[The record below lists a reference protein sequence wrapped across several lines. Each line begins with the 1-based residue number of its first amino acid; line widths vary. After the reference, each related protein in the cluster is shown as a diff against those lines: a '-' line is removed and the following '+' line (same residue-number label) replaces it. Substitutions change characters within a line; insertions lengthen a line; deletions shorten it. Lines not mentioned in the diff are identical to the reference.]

1 MSTMELESEFARIS
15 AGVLP
20 ASAVPKSII
29 DQTELVGWD
38 HEKRLGMIWRI
49 PDPSTP
55 DDGFQNMAMI
65 EGLSVR
71 EHEKVVILVE
81 ERPRAIIPNGDWL
94 MKRDHDTRKEGP
106 LRDQRLELVWVDLR
120 EFETSRKLLAIPSE
134 GGKKSDFDCTLH
146 FRVTDP
152 GIMVRNLIIEENV
165 SSGKELD
172 RKIHDVIEET
182 VSGIA
187 KSKSGDS
194 LSITQQARESLTK
207 RMGDWGMEL
216 VSIKLD
222 RLPEPKKEA
231 PLPPPRETIPP
242 ITTQRQPLR
251 AIMAKAILKR
261 EQPIPQNKSSLDVEW
276 EAITKRWIPLA
287 RKGEIKCDGCGSEVD
302 YFAEC
307 NLTCRLGNKCKLC
320 KDCFTKRKSCAF
332 S

>member
-1 MSTMELESEFARIS
+1 MELESEFAQIS

-81 ERPRAIIPNGDWL
+81 ERPRAIIPNGKWL
-94 MKRDHDTRKEGP
+94 VKRDHDARKEGP
-106 LRDQRLELVWVDLR
+106 PRDQKLELVWVDLR
-120 EFETSRKLLAIPSE
+120 EFETSRKLSAIPTG
-134 GGKKSDFDCTLH
+134 GGKKLDFDCTLH

-152 GIMVRNLIIEENV
+152 GIMVRNLILEGNV
-165 SSGKELD
+165 SSEKELD
-172 RKIHDVIEET
+172 RKIHELIEET
-182 VSGIA
+182 VAGIA
-187 KSKSGDS
+187 KSRSGDS

-207 RMGDWGMEL
+207 RMGDWGMDL

-222 RLPEPKKEA
+222 CLPEPKREV
-231 PLPPPRETIPP
+231 PLPPPRESIPP
-242 ITTQRQPLR
+242 ITTQ
-251 AIMAKAILKR
+251 
-261 EQPIPQNKSSLDVEW
+261 PIPQKKASLDVDW
-276 EAITKRWIPLA
+276 EAVTKRWIPLA
-287 RKGEIKCDGCGSEVD
+287 RKGEIKCDGCGNEVD

-307 NLTCRLGNKCKLC
+307 NFTCRLGNKCKLC
-320 KDCFTKRKSCAF
+320 KDCFIKRKLCAF
-332 S
+332 G

>member
-1 MSTMELESEFARIS
+1 MELESEFARIS

-29 DQTELVGWD
+29 DQTDLVSWD
-38 HEKRLGMIWRI
+38 HDKRLGMVWRV

-55 DDGFQNMAMI
+55 DDGYQNMTMI

-94 MKRDHDTRKEGP
+94 MKRDHDTRKEGAQK
-106 LRDQRLELVWVDLR
+106 DQRLELVWVDLR
-120 EFETSRKLLAIPSE
+120 EFETSRKLLAVPSE

-152 GIMVRNLIIEENV
+152 GIMVRNLILEENV
-165 SSGKELD
+165 SSGKDLD
-172 RKIHDVIEET
+172 RKIHELIEEA
-182 VSGIA
+182 VSGIV
-187 KSKSGDS
+187 KLRSGDS
-194 LSITQQARESLTK
+194 SSIVQPAREALAK

-222 RLPEPKKEA
+222 RLPEPRKEA

-242 ITTQRQPLR
+242 IAAQRQPLR

-261 EQPIPQNKSSLDVEW
+261 EQQTPTNKSSLDVDW
-276 EAITKRWIPLA
+276 ETVTKRWIPLA

-307 NLTCRLGNKCKLC
+307 NLACRLGNKCKLC
-320 KDCFTKRKSCAF
+320 KECFIKRKQCAF